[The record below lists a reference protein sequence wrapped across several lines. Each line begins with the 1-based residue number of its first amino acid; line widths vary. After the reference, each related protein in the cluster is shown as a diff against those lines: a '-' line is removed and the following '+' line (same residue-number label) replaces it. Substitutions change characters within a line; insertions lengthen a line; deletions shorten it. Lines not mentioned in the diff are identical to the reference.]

1 MIKSIKIGTRS
12 SKLALYQSNLVK
24 DKLLGSSPSLKISL
38 VEIKTKGDIDR
49 LYDKSIVIDTLC
61 VGHDWDSEE
70 LDALDKSGYT
80 GIQTSLANRT
90 WDSALKSIAEW
101 NDRIDAN
108 PEVFLKATE
117 ASHFRQAKK
126 EDKVLEWRA
135 FPLNKRIEYALVK
148 GITEF
153 IEQDTEQAR
162 IESAKPLEVIENH
175 LMSGMNVVGDL
186 FGSGKMFLPQVVKS
200 ARVMKKAVAILTPHL
215 SLIHI

>member
-1 MIKSIKIGTRS
+1 MILKKIKRRDFLKTTAVGS
-12 SKLALYQSNLVK
+12 AGFALGMNPFQ
-24 DKLLGSSPSLKISL
+24 
-38 VEIKTKGDIDR
+38 IKTKGDIDR

-90 WDSALKSIAEW
+90 WDSAIKSIAEW

-126 EDKVLEWRA
+126 EDKV
-135 FPLNKRIEYALVK
+135 
-148 GITEF
+148 
-153 IEQDTEQAR
+153 
-162 IESAKPLEVIENH
+162 
-175 LMSGMNVVGDL
+175 
-186 FGSGKMFLPQVVKS
+186 
-200 ARVMKKAVAILTPHL
+200 AVL
-215 SLIHI
+215 

>member
-1 MIKSIKIGTRS
+1 MPKKIKRRDFLKATAVGGAGF
-12 SKLALYQSNLVK
+12 ALGMTPFQ
-24 DKLLGSSPSLKISL
+24 
-38 VEIKTKGDIDR
+38 IKTKGDIDR

-108 PEVFLKATE
+108 PEVFLKATK

-126 EDKVLEWRA
+126 EDKVAVLYGHQNA
-135 FPLNKRIEYALVK
+135 TMIDNKIDRLDILHDLGTRCIQLTYNSRNLL
-148 GITEF
+148 GDGCTER
-153 IEQDTEQAR
+153 TNAG
-162 IESAKPLEVIENH
+162 SVSYTH
-175 LMSGMNVVGDL
+175 LT
-186 FGSGKMFLPQVVKS
+186 LPT
-200 ARVMKKAVAILTPHL
+200 TPYL
-215 SLIHI
+215 